1 MTVHTEEKQLSCE
14 QCAKSLAWRRHQKAQ
29 AEERQFYEQCAKVL
43 FRKLVY
49 GAEFPGEEV
58 AGL

>member
-29 AEERQFYEQCAKVL
+29 AEERQFYEQCAEVL
-43 FRKLVY
+43 FRKLV
-49 GAEFPGEEV
+49 
-58 AGL
+58 